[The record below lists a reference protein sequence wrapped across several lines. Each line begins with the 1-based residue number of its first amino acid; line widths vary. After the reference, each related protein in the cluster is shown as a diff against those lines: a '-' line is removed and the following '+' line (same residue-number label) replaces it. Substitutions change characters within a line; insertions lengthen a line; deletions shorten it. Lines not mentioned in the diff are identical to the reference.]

1 MKLILAIVSNDDS
14 QNVTTLLTKE
24 NYSVTRLA
32 TTGGFLKAGNTTI
45 IVGTED
51 DKVDHVIELIGQES
65 QKRTEVVPSSAS
77 YDLGRFASFPVEVE
91 VGGATIF
98 VLDIEQFLK
107 L

>member
-14 QNVTTLLTKE
+14 SSVTSTLTKA
-24 NYSVTRLA
+24 NFQVTRLA
-32 TTGGFLKAGNTTI
+32 TTGGFLRAGNTTL

-51 DKVDHVIELIGQES
+51 DRVDYCIELIGQES
-65 QKRTEVVPSSAS
+65 KKRTEIVPSTAS
-77 YDLGRFASFPVEVE
+77 YDIGRFASFPVEVP

-98 VLDIEQFLK
+98 VIDVEQFHK

>member
-1 MKLILAIVSNDDS
+1 MKLILAIVSNDDA
-14 QNVTTLLTKE
+14 QNVSTVLTKE

-45 IVGTED
+45 IVGTESA
-51 DKVDHVIELIGQES
+51 KVDHVIELIGQES
-65 QKRTEVVPSSAS
+65 KKRVEVVPSSAS

-98 VLDIEQFLK
+98 VLDIEQFVK

>member
-1 MKLILAIVSNDDS
+1 M
-14 QNVTTLLTKE
+14 
-24 NYSVTRLA
+24 
-32 TTGGFLKAGNTTI
+32 
-45 IVGTED
+45 
-51 DKVDHVIELIGQES
+51 IELIGQES

-98 VLDIEQFLK
+98 VLDVEQFLK